1 MAMLEARPYR
11 PFKSSEEYLEA
22 MKEDLA
28 EWLSTLYPE
37 LSINAENFMDRLD
50 TGVALCKH
58 ANYVRQAAED
68 YLARRQ
74 ARNKSMTRSMTSGLA
89 GPILALGNIHYLP
102 AAKSGTFFARD
113 NVSNF
118 ITWCR
123 KSLKIIECLLFETDD
138 LIMRKNE
145 KHVILCL
152 LEVARR
158 GAKFGMLAPML
169 VQMERQIDREIAAD
183 IKANGAANSSESGTQ
198 TEAIACSSTLSSTAT
213 STTITTTT
221 VGSETDLY
229 DDSDDSEN
237 EDDADEHPMLM
248 YGPQP
253 QIITNDLKSLDEMVR
268 DLVEKCTCPSQFP
281 MVRVSEGKYRIGDT
295 KVLIFV
301 RILRSHVMVRV
312 GGGWDTLAHYLDKHD
327 PCRCRAQHR
336 SSVAARLIPRQ
347 SPNHNPSNG
356 IELHKAQ
363 VIFERSPPA
372 ARRVFNSSNCNGGG
386 GAAGGATATG
396 GSSVAQQNGNSLS
409 PNSGKYRSR
418 SPTPQR
424 KFLNGI
430 QSNGIVAATGA
441 AASEQQ
447 QQLLGSPG
455 LARRSMSPSPRR
467 LIDMRKKQSSLDSY
481 SNGPKSLPGGY
492 SCSLEEAGV
501 GVGAVTTTSA
511 PGGGVSAPEQSSSS
525 KFENISDNGSEISDE
540 GYRSLGVIQSS
551 AQKRESLHSQ
561 ASMDDAET
569 NARLD
574 QTSSDSQISP
584 SDEPPEKAAADILE
598 EEDDLNGQELD
609 VDVDVD
615 ADVDV
620 DYSVCDGPQSL
631 PAILSLPKCLPDKFE
646 ASGVFITDDEITV
659 DMAKSPPMSSAK
671 LEAQPSAALLS
682 KIPRSPLAQ
691 RRRSIDNSTCGG
703 AGGSLQD
710 LSSRSS
716 VGGGGGGVG
725 GGGAGVGNCPP
736 VGGFNRK
743 QPVYRS
749 MRTRATPTGT
759 GTATGTATP
768 TPPPRAS
775 RQASQLPMVRDVTN
789 TWSGRTAGADL
800 SSHKRR
806 PQCTPDTFVA
816 PTPFERIGKGRSSQ
830 ILYDSNGRRVRGGGC
845 TSSLTT
851 SPVKNHASSPLAQQL
866 LEAASSAKNDAQILE
881 KMKTLLS
888 RYAAVNQ
895 ANSGQGSGVGGAA
908 CKASSNGKKTPVY
921 EDFTTAWV
929 HSNGNLERSESC
941 SPPAKARSKRSSAAS
956 SCESNHSTTVAGAA
970 AGTRAGTAAAAGTGA
985 GAGASNVISPRRER
999 GMSKIPAPVR
1009 HHTELY

>member
-89 GPILALGNIHYLP
+89 GPILAMGNVHYLP

-183 IKANGAANSSESGTQ
+183 IKANGVGSSESGTQ
-198 TEAIACSSTLSSTAT
+198 TEAISSGNSTAT
-213 STTITTTT
+213 TTTITTTT
-221 VGSETDLY
+221 VETDLY
-229 DDSDDSEN
+229 DDSDDSET
-237 EDDADEHPMLM
+237 EDDGDENPVLM

-312 GGGWDTLAHYLDKHD
+312 GGGWDTLSHYLDKHD

-336 SSVAARLIPRQ
+336 SSVAARLVPRQ

-372 ARRVFNSSNCNGGG
+372 ARRVFNSPNCNGGPG
-386 GAAGGATATG
+386 TMVGAGSASGTG
-396 GSSVAQQNGNSLS
+396 SSSVAGTGLGVGVATPPPLQNGHSLS

-424 KFLNGI
+424 KFLN
-430 QSNGIVAATGA
+430 QQTNGGAGGSAYATG
-441 AASEQQ
+441 SSHTVITESTGG
-447 QQLLGSPG
+447 QLLGSPS

-481 SNGPKSLPGGY
+481 SSGPKSLPGY
-492 SCSLEEAGV
+492 SCSSMEEANSGSAV
-501 GVGAVTTTSA
+501 GSA
-511 PGGGVSAPEQSSSS
+511 AGGGSGSGGSGAAAAAAAAEQGGAN

-540 GYRSLGVIQSS
+540 GYRSLGVIQSG

-561 ASMDDAET
+561 ASIEDAES

-584 SDEPPEKAAADILE
+584 SDEPTSDEKTAVDILE
-598 EEDDLNGQELD
+598 EVDLNGHDREHEEHE
-609 VDVDVD
+609 
-615 ADVDV
+615 

-631 PAILSLPKCLPDKFE
+631 PAILSVAHKLNDKFE
-646 ASGVFITDDEITV
+646 QSGVFITDDEITV
-659 DMAKSPPMSSAK
+659 DMAKTEDQSVAP
-671 LEAQPSAALLS
+671 AAGLQAPNLS

-691 RRRSIDNSTCGG
+691 RRRRSIDNSTCGG

-710 LSSRSS
+710 LSSRSGLPAPAFS
-716 VGGGGGGVG
+716 
-725 GGGAGVGNCPP
+725 
-736 VGGFNRK
+736 RK

-749 MRTRATPTGT
+749 VRTRNSTG
-759 GTATGTATP
+759 ATP
-768 TPPPRAS
+768 TPVAPPRS
-775 RQASQLPMVRDVTN
+775 RQATQLPMVRDVTN
-789 TWSGRTAGADL
+789 TWSGRATGAP
-800 SSHKRR
+800 KRR
-806 PQCTPDTFVA
+806 PPCTADTFVA
-816 PTPFERIGKGRSSQ
+816 PPTNGTAAAAGSFERNGKARSSQ
-830 ILYDSNGRRVRGGGC
+830 ILYDSNGRRVRSGAPGC

-881 KMKTLLS
+881 KMKSLLS
-888 RYAAVNQ
+888 RYAAGNQ
-895 ANSGQGSGVGGAA
+895 AKAGGTAA
-908 CKASSNGKKTPVY
+908 ANKINSNGKKTPVY

-956 SCESNHSTTVAGAA
+956 SCESNNSNTG
-970 AGTRAGTAAAAGTGA
+970 GAGTGA
-985 GAGASNVISPRRER
+985 GSSSVVSPRRER

>member
-1 MAMLEARPYR
+1 MAIIEARPYR

-28 EWLSTLYPE
+28 EWMNTLYPG
-37 LSINAENFMDRLD
+37 LGINADNFMDRLD

-89 GPILALGNIHYLP
+89 GPILAMGNVHYLP

-183 IKANGAANSSESGTQ
+183 NKANGGNAGTQ
-198 TEAIACSSTLSSTAT
+198 TTTFVATECSTQTDAIG
-213 STTITTTT
+213 
-221 VGSETDLY
+221 VTDANEGDSNELY
-229 DDSDDSEN
+229 DTDSDN
-237 EDDADEHPMLM
+237 EDTSDEGPMLM

-336 SSVAARLIPRQ
+336 TSVAARLIPR
-347 SPNHNPSNG
+347 STNPTGNG

-363 VIFERSPPA
+363 VIFERSPPT
-372 ARRVFNSSNCNGGG
+372 ARRIISNFNSPASPNGTTTI
-386 GAAGGATATG
+386 AGNT
-396 GSSVAQQNGNSLS
+396 SSPNTTNNSLS
-409 PNSGKYRSR
+409 PSLASAAGPAKYRSR

-424 KFLNGI
+424 KFRNYINGFGLAIESTTERPQEIPPSTNLNSS
-430 QSNGIVAATGA
+430 SN
-441 AASEQQ
+441 SNRS
-447 QQLLGSPG
+447 QLLVTPSFP
-455 LARRSMSPSPRR
+455 RRSMSPSPRR
-467 LIDMRKKQSSLDSY
+467 LIDMRKKQ
-481 SNGPKSLPGGY
+481 N
-492 SCSLEEAGV
+492 SLESYNNTPTPLVSDFPAQLDEGAAGSTPSASV
-501 GVGAVTTTSA
+501 AVSASTTNGTTTSTT
-511 PGGGVSAPEQSSSS
+511 GGNGGEQTN

-540 GYRSLGVIQSS
+540 GYRSLGVIQSN

-561 ASMDDAET
+561 ASMEDAES

-584 SDEPPEKAAADILE
+584 TDDAATKVVEIVDAEFTTNDPSDGPLSLPTMLPLPKELE
-598 EEDDLNGQELD
+598 EEVEEELQ
-609 VDVDVD
+609 VEVEEGN
-615 ADVDV
+615 
-620 DYSVCDGPQSL
+620 CDNS
-631 PAILSLPKCLPDKFE
+631 SKFE
-646 ASGVFITDDEITV
+646 QSGVFITDDEITV
-659 DMAKSPPMSSAK
+659 DIAGSTGLRRTGLRRGVLYPRILNIRAVVEDVIDGGKP
-671 LEAQPSAALLS
+671 EAATAAAQSGS
-682 KIPRSPLAQ
+682 KIPRSPLPP
-691 RRRSIDNSTCGG
+691 RRRSSIDNSTCGG

-710 LSSRSS
+710 LTSRTGLPSSSL
-716 VGGGGGGVG
+716 
-725 GGGAGVGNCPP
+725 
-736 VGGFNRK
+736 NRK
-743 QPVYRS
+743 KPVYRS
-749 MRTRATPTGT
+749 VRKPPSAERSGRATP
-759 GTATGTATP
+759 TP
-768 TPPPRAS
+768 TPPPRTKAS
-775 RQASQLPMVRDVTN
+775 YLPTVRDVTN
-789 TWSGRTAGADL
+789 TWSGRSAVAATA
-800 SSHKRR
+800 SKKR
-806 PQCTPDTFVA
+806 PTINADTFA
-816 PTPFERIGKGRSSQ
+816 SPSPFERNVKTRSSQ
-830 ILYDSNGRRVRGGGC
+830 ILYDSNGRRVRGC

-851 SPVKNHASSPLAQQL
+851 SPVKNHASSPLIQQL
-866 LEAASSAKNDAQILE
+866 REAANSTKNEAEILE

-888 RYAAVNQ
+888 RYAASNQ
-895 ANSGQGSGVGGAA
+895 AKGAKSQNGSNSGS
-908 CKASSNGKKTPVY
+908 GKKTPVY

-929 HSNGNLERSESC
+929 HCNGNLERSNSC
-941 SPPAKARSKRSSAAS
+941 SPPAKTRSKRSSAAS
-956 SCESNHSTTVAGAA
+956 SCESNNSRDMTV
-970 AGTRAGTAAAAGTGA
+970 
-985 GAGASNVISPRRER
+985 VVSPRRER
-999 GMSKIPAPVR
+999 GASKIPAPVR

>member
-1 MAMLEARPYR
+1 M
-11 PFKSSEEYLEA
+11 
-22 MKEDLA
+22 
-28 EWLSTLYPE
+28 T
-37 LSINAENFMDRLD
+37 
-50 TGVALCKH
+50 H

-183 IKANGAANSSESGTQ
+183 NKANGVGIGCGTQTSNGLSDSGTQ
-198 TEAIACSSTLSSTAT
+198 TEAIAVG
-213 STTITTTT
+213 
-221 VGSETDLY
+221 VGSECVASEADLY
-229 DDSDDSEN
+229 DSDTEN
-237 EDDADEHPMLM
+237 EDDSDENPMLM

-312 GGGWDTLAHYLDKHD
+312 GGGWDTLSHYLDKHD
-327 PCRCRAQHR
+327 PCRCRSQHR
-336 SSVAARLIPRQ
+336 TSLTARLVTR
-347 SPNHNPSNG
+347 NPSSNGNG

-363 VIFERSPPA
+363 VIYERSPPA
-372 ARRVFNSSNCNGGG
+372 ARRVLTANNSSN
-386 GAAGGATATG
+386 ASSAVSPATAAAAA
-396 GSSVAQQNGNSLS
+396 SSATANASLS
-409 PNSGKYRSR
+409 PSQTVGKYRSR

-424 KFLNGI
+424 KFLN
-430 QSNGIVAATGA
+430 QTAAAATA
-441 AASEQQ
+441 AATASEPVVC
-447 QQLLGSPG
+447 SPY
-455 LARRSMSPSPRR
+455 LARRSMSPSQRR
-467 LIDMRKKQSSLDSY
+467 LIDIRKKHSSLESY
-481 SNGPKSLPGGY
+481 SSSSCSGPKSLPATISDSG
-492 SCSLEEAGV
+492 SQVNEEVAATAGAAA
-501 GVGAVTTTSA
+501 AVA
-511 PGGGVSAPEQSSSS
+511 AVSTQPEQSN

-540 GYRSLGVIQSS
+540 GYRSLGIVQSN
-551 AQKRESLHSQ
+551 AQKRESVHSQ
-561 ASMDDAET
+561 ASMEDAES

-584 SDEPPEKAAADILE
+584 TDEQADQEQEQATEQHVAEPQVQLNDLLEQSDEI
-598 EEDDLNGQELD
+598 
-609 VDVDVD
+609 
-615 ADVDV
+615 
-620 DYSVCDGPQSL
+620 YGPQSL
-631 PAILSLPKCLPDKFE
+631 PAVLALPKQLPKQLAQAQAYEGHARFE
-646 ASGVFITDDEITV
+646 QSGVFITDDEITV
-659 DMAKSPPMSSAK
+659 TAPSPCHADVPDGGKSTVAANATAAGA
-671 LEAQPSAALLS
+671 AQPGSR
-682 KIPRSPLAQ
+682 IPRSPLSQ
-691 RRRSIDNSTCGG
+691 RRRRSSIDNSTCSGK

-710 LSSRSS
+710 LSSTRATALPSFS
-716 VGGGGGGVG
+716 
-725 GGGAGVGNCPP
+725 
-736 VGGFNRK
+736 RK

-749 MRTRATPTGT
+749 VRRPPVEPKV
-759 GTATGTATP
+759 TP
-768 TPPPRAS
+768 TPPPRAK
-775 RQASQLPMVRDVTN
+775 ASQLPLVRDVTN
-789 TWSGRTAGADL
+789 TWSGRSAAAPVTSKKRPTIGAD
-800 SSHKRR
+800 
-806 PQCTPDTFVA
+806 TFA
-816 PTPFERIGKGRSSQ
+816 PPAGNTSPAPAGGGAPWGLERGGKGRSSQ
-830 ILYDSNGRRVRGGGC
+830 ILYDSNGRRVRGC
-845 TSSLTT
+845 SSSLTT

-888 RYAAVNQ
+888 RYAAGNQ
-895 ANSGQGSGVGGAA
+895 QQSPAR
-908 CKASSNGKKTPVY
+908 ASNCNSNGKKSPVY
-921 EDFTTAWV
+921 EDFTSAWV

-941 SPPAKARSKRSSAAS
+941 SPPAKARSKLSSAAS
-956 SCESNHSTTVAGAA
+956 SCGSNHSRDMANPSPNAA
-970 AGTRAGTAAAAGTGA
+970 TA
-985 GAGASNVISPRRER
+985 ISPRRER

>member
-58 ANYVRQAAED
+58 ANYVRQAAEG

-89 GPILALGNIHYLP
+89 GPILALGNVHYLP
-102 AAKSGTFFARD
+102 AAKSGTFFSRD

-183 IKANGAANSSESGTQ
+183 NKANGVGCGTQTSNGCAESGTQ
-198 TEAIACSSTLSSTAT
+198 TEAPPA
-213 STTITTTT
+213 
-221 VGSETDLY
+221 GSECVAVETDLY
-229 DDSDDSEN
+229 DSDTEN
-237 EDDADEHPMLM
+237 EDENDKDPMLM

-253 QIITNDLKSLDEMVR
+253 QIVTNDLKSLDEMVR

-312 GGGWDTLAHYLDKHD
+312 GGGWDTLSHYLDKHD

-336 SSVAARLIPRQ
+336 VSITARLMPRNGNSSSNSQ
-347 SPNHNPSNG
+347 SGNGG
-356 IELHKAQ
+356 IELHNAQ
-363 VIFERSPPA
+363 VIYERSPHAP
-372 ARRVFNSSNCNGGG
+372 RRVMPTVGM
-386 GAAGGATATG
+386 AAGTGSGTATG
-396 GSSVAQQNGNSLS
+396 SASPTAGTVGTLGVGTVNASLS
-409 PNSGKYRSR
+409 PSAIAGIAGKHRSR

-424 KFLNGI
+424 KFLNQTNNGNS
-430 QSNGIVAATGA
+430 SNM
-441 AASEQQ
+441 EP
-447 QQLLGSPG
+447 LPGSPH
-455 LARRSMSPSPRR
+455 LTRRSMSPTQRR
-467 LIDMRKKQSSLDSY
+467 LISDMRKKQNSMES
-481 SNGPKSLPGGY
+481 KSLPNA
-492 SCSLEEAGV
+492 EETAGA
-501 GVGAVTTTSA
+501 GAGTGTGA
-511 PGGGVSAPEQSSSS
+511 QPEQSS

-540 GYRSLGVIQSS
+540 GYRSLGVIQST

-561 ASMDDAET
+561 ASIEDAES

-584 SDEPPEKAAADILE
+584 TDEPEPEQEQEQEKSNHSLKKHE
-598 EEDDLNGQELD
+598 KEQEHEQEQEDEIY
-609 VDVDVD
+609 
-615 ADVDV
+615 A
-620 DYSVCDGPQSL
+620 VCEIDGPQSL
-631 PAILSLPKCLPDKFE
+631 PAVLALPKQSKLLQQASYVDHNKFE
-646 ASGVFITDDEITV
+646 QSGVFITDDEITV
-659 DMAKSPPMSSAK
+659 TTESV
-671 LEAQPSAALLS
+671 QPAGNKMPGQVQTVTPAGS

-691 RRRSIDNSTCGG
+691 RRRRSSIDNSTCSG

-710 LSSRSS
+710 LSTRSGS
-716 VGGGGGGVG
+716 L
-725 GGGAGVGNCPP
+725 PL
-736 VGGFNRK
+736 NRK

-749 MRTRATPTGT
+749 GRRPTAPTVPG
-759 GTATGTATP
+759 ATGAGV
-768 TPPPRAS
+768 S
-775 RQASQLPMVRDVTN
+775 RGKASQLPLVRDVTN
-789 TWSGRTAGADL
+789 TWSGRSAATAVPTK
-800 SSHKRR
+800 KR
-806 PQCTPDTFVA
+806 PTINTDTFA
-816 PTPFERIGKGRSSQ
+816 PPATTSTSPSAFDRSVKTRSSQ
-830 ILYDSNGRRVRGGGC
+830 ILYDSNGRRVRGC

-888 RYAAVNQ
+888 RYAAGNQ
-895 ANSGQGSGVGGAA
+895 QQRPVSAGAGTA
-908 CKASSNGKKTPVY
+908 AGPGNGKKTPVVY

-929 HSNGNLERSESC
+929 HTNGNPERSESC

-956 SCESNHSTTVAGAA
+956 SCGSNHSA
-970 AGTRAGTAAAAGTGA
+970 A

>member
-89 GPILALGNIHYLP
+89 GPILALGNVHYLP

-183 IKANGAANSSESGTQ
+183 NKANGVGCGTQTNNGCSESGTQ
-198 TEAIACSSTLSSTAT
+198 TETPPIGSECAAI
-213 STTITTTT
+213 
-221 VGSETDLY
+221 ETDLY
-229 DDSDDSEN
+229 DSDTEN
-237 EDDADEHPMLM
+237 EDEHDKDPMLM

-312 GGGWDTLAHYLDKHD
+312 GGGWDTLSHYLDKHD

-336 SSVAARLIPRQ
+336 SSIQARLMTRNTGN
-347 SPNHNPSNG
+347 SGNG
-356 IELHKAQ
+356 IELHKAH
-363 VIFERSPPA
+363 VIYERSPPA
-372 ARRVFNSSNCNGGG
+372 ARRVLS
-386 GAAGGATATG
+386 AAGAGSG
-396 GSSVAQQNGNSLS
+396 SGSSSGAVSPAAGTVVSSTHNASLS
-409 PNSGKYRSR
+409 PSAAAAAAAVKHRSR

-424 KFLNGI
+424 KFLNQI
-430 QSNGIVAATGA
+430 NGSA
-441 AASEQQ
+441 EP
-447 QQLLGSPG
+447 LPGSPRP
-455 LARRSMSPSPRR
+455 ARRSMSPSQRR
-467 LIDMRKKQSSLDSY
+467 LNDVRKQQSSLDSY
-481 SNGPKSLPGGY
+481 KTLPVLASAESN
-492 SCSLEEAGV
+492 LEEMNGSSGSGV
-501 GVGAVTTTSA
+501 ATSA
-511 PGGGVSAPEQSSSS
+511 AASTGTVAGQPEQSS

-540 GYRSLGVIQSS
+540 GYRSLGVIQSN

-561 ASMDDAET
+561 ASMEDAET

-584 SDEPPEKAAADILE
+584 TDEPEAEPETEAEIKCNAVAE
-598 EEDDLNGQELD
+598 EEPEYTLCEL
-609 VDVDVD
+609 
-615 ADVDV
+615 
-620 DYSVCDGPQSL
+620 DGPQSL
-631 PAILSLPKCLPDKFE
+631 PAVLALPKQPKAVYEGHGHKFE
-646 ASGVFITDDEITV
+646 QSGVYITDDEITV
-659 DMAKSPPMSSAK
+659 TSSPLPEPDNKTACQ
-671 LEAQPSAALLS
+671 LVAPSPILGS

-691 RRRSIDNSTCGG
+691 RRRRRSIDNSTCGSN

-710 LSSRSS
+710 LSTRST
-716 VGGGGGGVG
+716 
-725 GGGAGVGNCPP
+725 AL
-736 VGGFNRK
+736 GFNRK

-749 MRTRATPTGT
+749 VRR
-759 GTATGTATP
+759 
-768 TPPPRAS
+768 PPQAQTQAARPK
-775 RQASQLPMVRDVTN
+775 ASQLPLVRDVTN
-789 TWSGRTAGADL
+789 TWSGRSAATPNGANGKKRPTISAETFAPPAPAAGTGPSVSA
-800 SSHKRR
+800 SASASTS
-806 PQCTPDTFVA
+806 PSPS
-816 PTPFERIGKGRSSQ
+816 PFERGIKTRSSQ
-830 ILYDSNGRRVRGGGC
+830 ILYDSNGRRVRGGC
-845 TSSLTT
+845 SSSLTT

-888 RYAAVNQ
+888 RYAAGNQ
-895 ANSGQGSGVGGAA
+895 QQQQRP
-908 CKASSNGKKTPVY
+908 GKKTPVY

-956 SCESNHSTTVAGAA
+956 SCGSNNSRDMTAAGAA
-970 AGTRAGTAAAAGTGA
+970 AGGA
-985 GAGASNVISPRRER
+985 VVSPRRER

>member
-37 LSINAENFMDRLD
+37 LSINADNFMDRLD

-89 GPILALGNIHYLP
+89 GPILALGNVHYLP

-183 IKANGAANSSESGTQ
+183 IKANSSSESGTQ
-198 TEAIACSSTLSSTAT
+198 TEAIGAGISASTT
-213 STTITTTT
+213 TTITTNT
-221 VGSETDLY
+221 VEADLY

-237 EDDADEHPMLM
+237 EDDDDENPMLM

-312 GGGWDTLAHYLDKHD
+312 GGGWDTLSHYLDKHD

-372 ARRVFNSSNCNGGG
+372 ARRVFQANANCNGSALGSG
-386 GAAGGATATG
+386 SGSGSGTAAPPPPPP
-396 GSSVAQQNGNSLS
+396 QNGHNGLS
-409 PNSGKYRSR
+409 PNAGKYRSR

-424 KFLNGI
+424 KFLN
-430 QSNGIVAATGA
+430 QQQHQQLANGTAGCASAGTGA
-441 AASEQQ
+441 ETTNG
-447 QQLLGSPG
+447 QLLGSPS

-467 LIDMRKKQSSLDSY
+467 LIDMRKKQSSLESY
-481 SNGPKSLPGGY
+481 SSGPKSLPGY
-492 SCSLEEAGV
+492 SCSLEEAGTAA
-501 GVGAVTTTSA
+501 GAGGT
-511 PGGGVSAPEQSSSS
+511 GGGAAGAGSSAGAGAGEQGNAS

-540 GYRSLGVIQSS
+540 GYRSLGVIQSN

-561 ASMDDAET
+561 ASIEDAES

-574 QTSSDSQISP
+574 PTSSDSQISP
-584 SDEPPEKAAADILE
+584 SEEPAEKPSADILE
-598 EEDDLNGQELD
+598 EEDLNDQD
-609 VDVDVD
+609 QDQDQD
-615 ADVDV
+615 Q

-631 PAILSLPKCLPDKFE
+631 PAILCVPHKLDDKFE
-646 ASGVFITDDEITV
+646 QSGVFITDDDITV
-659 DMAKSPPMSSAK
+659 
-671 LEAQPSAALLS
+671 EAETAPTSTAPAAASGAPAAAVPALS

-710 LSSRSS
+710 LSSRSGLPAPAFS
-716 VGGGGGGVG
+716 
-725 GGGAGVGNCPP
+725 
-736 VGGFNRK
+736 RK
-743 QPVYRS
+743 QPAYRS
-749 MRTRATPTGT
+749 VRARGS
-759 GTATGTATP
+759 TATP
-768 TPPPRAS
+768 VAPPRS
-775 RQASQLPMVRDVTN
+775 RQATQLPMVRDVTN
-789 TWSGRTAGADL
+789 TWSGRAAPGAT
-800 SSHKRR
+800 SGKRR
-806 PQCTPDTFVA
+806 PQCTPDSFV
-816 PTPFERIGKGRSSQ
+816 PPSSTGSPFERNAKARSSQ
-830 ILYDSNGRRVRGGGC
+830 ILYDSNGRRVRSGGPGC

-851 SPVKNHASSPLAQQL
+851 SPVKNHTSSPLAQQL

-888 RYAAVNQ
+888 RYAAGNQ
-895 ANSGQGSGVGGAA
+895 ANAGGNGA
-908 CKASSNGKKTPVY
+908 KNGNGKKTPVY
-921 EDFTTAWV
+921 EDFTSAWV

-956 SCESNHSTTVAGAA
+956 SCDSNG
-970 AGTRAGTAAAAGTGA
+970 GGGGGGGA
-985 GAGASNVISPRRER
+985 GAGAASVVSPRRER

>member
-89 GPILALGNIHYLP
+89 GPILAMGNVHYLP

-183 IKANGAANSSESGTQ
+183 IKANGQGVGSSESGTQ
-198 TEAIACSSTLSSTAT
+198 TEAISAGNSTACT
-213 STTITTTT
+213 TTTITTTT
-221 VGSETDLY
+221 VETDLY
-229 DDSDDSEN
+229 DDSDDSET
-237 EDDADEHPMLM
+237 EDDGDENPVLM

-312 GGGWDTLAHYLDKHD
+312 GGGWDTLSHYLDKHD

-336 SSVAARLIPRQ
+336 SSVAARLVPRQ

-372 ARRVFNSSNCNGGG
+372 ARRVFNSPNCNGGSG
-386 GAAGGATATG
+386 TVAGTVSSSTAGTG
-396 GSSVAQQNGNSLS
+396 VGVGVAPPPSLQNGHSLS

-424 KFLNGI
+424 KFLN
-430 QSNGIVAATGA
+430 QQTNGGGSASATAVNSQTVITESSSAG
-441 AASEQQ
+441 
-447 QQLLGSPG
+447 QLLGSPS

-481 SNGPKSLPGGY
+481 SSGPKSLPGY
-492 SCSLEEAGV
+492 SCSSMEEAANG
-501 GVGAVTTTSA
+501 GSAGTGSIGSGAAAGSTA
-511 PGGGVSAPEQSSSS
+511 EQGGAN

-540 GYRSLGVIQSS
+540 GYRSLGVIQSG

-561 ASMDDAET
+561 ASIEDAES

-584 SDEPPEKAAADILE
+584 SDEPAADEKTAVDNLE
-598 EEDDLNGQELD
+598 EEDLNGHDRGAEEEEEEEEHD
-609 VDVDVD
+609 HE
-615 ADVDV
+615 

-631 PAILSLPKCLPDKFE
+631 PAILSVANKLSDKFE
-646 ASGVFITDDEITV
+646 RSGVFITDDEITV
-659 DMAKSPPMSSAK
+659 NMAKTEDPAAAVVAPA
-671 LEAQPSAALLS
+671 LGAQTPNLS

-691 RRRSIDNSTCGG
+691 RRRRSIDNSTCGG

-710 LSSRSS
+710 LSSRSGLPAPAFS
-716 VGGGGGGVG
+716 
-725 GGGAGVGNCPP
+725 
-736 VGGFNRK
+736 RK

-749 MRTRATPTGT
+749 VRTRNSTGATNVAVP
-759 GTATGTATP
+759 P
-768 TPPPRAS
+768 PPPRS
-775 RQASQLPMVRDVTN
+775 RQATQLPMVRDVTN
-789 TWSGRTAGADL
+789 TWSGRSTGAP
-800 SSHKRR
+800 KRR
-806 PQCTPDTFVA
+806 PPCTADTFVA
-816 PTPFERIGKGRSSQ
+816 PPSNGTGTGAAANGSFERNGKGRSSQ
-830 ILYDSNGRRVRGGGC
+830 ILYDSNGRRVRSGAPGC

-881 KMKTLLS
+881 KMKSLLS
-888 RYAAVNQ
+888 RYAAGNQ
-895 ANSGQGSGVGGAA
+895 AKAGGGGGSGKINNGSS
-908 CKASSNGKKTPVY
+908 SSNGKKTPVY

-956 SCESNHSTTVAGAA
+956 SCESNNSNAG
-970 AGTRAGTAAAAGTGA
+970 GGTAGA
-985 GAGASNVISPRRER
+985 GAGGSSSVVSPRRER

>member
-1 MAMLEARPYR
+1 MAVLEARPYR

-28 EWLSTLYPE
+28 EWLSTMYPE
-37 LSINAENFMDRLD
+37 LSINADNFMDRLD

-89 GPILALGNIHYLP
+89 GPILALGNVHFLP
-102 AAKSGTFFARD
+102 TAKSGTFFSRD

-183 IKANGAANSSESGTQ
+183 NKANGVGIGVGSGNGSGVGCGTQTSNGCAESGTQ
-198 TEAIACSSTLSSTAT
+198 TEAPPVA
-213 STTITTTT
+213 
-221 VGSETDLY
+221 VETDLY
-229 DDSDDSEN
+229 DSDTEN
-237 EDDADEHPMLM
+237 EDENDKDPMLM

-253 QIITNDLKSLDEMVR
+253 QIVTNDLKSLDEMVR

-312 GGGWDTLAHYLDKHD
+312 GGGWDTLSHYLDKHD

-336 SSVAARLIPRQ
+336 SSITARLLPRTSSSNNSQ
-347 SPNHNPSNG
+347 SPNGGGGGGG
-356 IELHKAQ
+356 IELHNAQ
-363 VIFERSPPA
+363 VIYERSPHA
-372 ARRVFNSSNCNGGG
+372 ARRVISTVGSGATTSPGT
-386 GAAGGATATG
+386 GAATGSASPTASAG
-396 GSSVAQQNGNSLS
+396 VGIGVVPNLS
-409 PNSGKYRSR
+409 PSGGFTTKHRSR

-424 KFLNGI
+424 KFLN
-430 QSNGIVAATGA
+430 QTSNSNSNGNGNGNGTM
-441 AASEQQ
+441 ETLQ
-447 QQLLGSPG
+447 GSPS
-455 LARRSMSPSPRR
+455 LARRSMSPSQRR
-467 LIDMRKKQSSLDSY
+467 LMSDLRKQKHNSQDSY
-481 SNGPKSLPGGY
+481 NAPK
-492 SCSLEEAGV
+492 EEA
-501 GVGAVTTTSA
+501 A
-511 PGGGVSAPEQSSSS
+511 PVAAAATVVVSGTQPEQNS

-540 GYRSLGVIQSS
+540 GYRSLGVIQST

-561 ASMDDAET
+561 ASIEDAESQ
-569 NARLD
+569 ARLD

-584 SDEPPEKAAADILE
+584 TDDAEPEQSKQQQQQQQQQLEEQPEEEQEQEVDEDEP
-598 EEDDLNGQELD
+598 
-609 VDVDVD
+609 
-615 ADVDV
+615 
-620 DYSVCDGPQSL
+620 DYIDGPQSL
-631 PAILSLPKCLPDKFE
+631 PAVLALPKPKLQSKLKPRYAHVDNKF
-646 ASGVFITDDEITV
+646 AQSGVYITDDVITV
-659 DMAKSPPMSSAK
+659 TTEQPEEEQEQADGNAK
-671 LEAQPSAALLS
+671 AAAPAATS

-691 RRRSIDNSTCGG
+691 RRRRSSIDNSTCSG

-710 LSSRSS
+710 LSTRS
-716 VGGGGGGVG
+716 
-725 GGGAGVGNCPP
+725 GAASSN
-736 VGGFNRK
+736 FSRK

-749 MRTRATPTGT
+749 VRRPATAS
-759 GTATGTATP
+759 TAASSAAAA
-768 TPPPRAS
+768 PRGK
-775 RQASQLPMVRDVTN
+775 ASQLPLVRDVTN
-789 TWSGRTAGADL
+789 TWSGRSAASALPSKKRPTI
-800 SSHKRR
+800 SS
-806 PQCTPDTFVA
+806 DTFA
-816 PTPFERIGKGRSSQ
+816 PPSGTATATAPSPFDRNTKTRSSQ
-830 ILYDSNGRRVRGGGC
+830 ILYDSNGRRVRGC
-845 TSSLTT
+845 SSSLTT

-888 RYAAVNQ
+888 RYAAGNKDAKEQ
-895 ANSGQGSGVGGAA
+895 QQPQTQTQP
-908 CKASSNGKKTPVY
+908 KPSSNGKKTPVY
-921 EDFTTAWV
+921 EDFTSAWV
-929 HSNGNLERSESC
+929 HSNGNPERSESC
-941 SPPAKARSKRSSAAS
+941 SPPAKARSKRSSSAAS
-956 SCESNHSTTVAGAA
+956 SCGSNHSTGAA
-970 AGTRAGTAAAAGTGA
+970 AAAAAA
-985 GAGASNVISPRRER
+985 VISPRRER

>member
-89 GPILALGNIHYLP
+89 GPILALGNVHYLP

-183 IKANGAANSSESGTQ
+183 IKANGIGSSESGTQ
-198 TEAIACSSTLSSTAT
+198 TEALNAGSSSTTT
-213 STTITTTT
+213 TTITTTT
-221 VGSETDLY
+221 TVETDLY
-229 DDSDDSEN
+229 DDSDDSET
-237 EDDADEHPMLM
+237 EDEVDENPVLM

-312 GGGWDTLAHYLDKHD
+312 GGGWDTLSHYLDKHD

-336 SSVAARLIPRQ
+336 SSVAARLVPRQ
-347 SPNHNPSNG
+347 SPNHNPNNG

-372 ARRVFNSSNCNGGG
+372 ARRVFNSPNCNGGSETVAG
-386 GAAGGATATG
+386 MGSGSAGGVGLSA
-396 GSSVAQQNGNSLS
+396 GSGVVSGAPPPPTQNGHNLS

-424 KFLNGI
+424 KFLNQQTNAGA
-430 QSNGIVAATGA
+430 SSSATGCNQA
-441 AASEQQ
+441 IPTESSSGG
-447 QQLLGSPG
+447 QLLGSPS

-481 SNGPKSLPGGY
+481 SSGPKSLPGY
-492 SCSLEEAGV
+492 SSSIEEAN
-501 GVGAVTTTSA
+501 
-511 PGGGVSAPEQSSSS
+511 GGGPAGGSAAAGGTGGSAGTAAAEQGGAN

-561 ASMDDAET
+561 ASIEDAES

-584 SDEPPEKAAADILE
+584 SEEPAEKTAVDILE
-598 EEDDLNGQELD
+598 EEDLNGREDREEEQE
-609 VDVDVD
+609 
-615 ADVDV
+615 

-631 PAILSLPKCLPDKFE
+631 PAILSVAHKLNNKFE
-646 ASGVFITDDEITV
+646 QSGVFITDDEITV
-659 DMAKSPPMSSAK
+659 DMAKTGDQSVA
-671 LEAQPSAALLS
+671 PSAAGIPTASLS

-691 RRRSIDNSTCGG
+691 RRRRSIDNSTCGG

-710 LSSRSS
+710 LSSRSGLPAPAFS
-716 VGGGGGGVG
+716 
-725 GGGAGVGNCPP
+725 
-736 VGGFNRK
+736 RK

-749 MRTRATPTGT
+749 VRARNSAG
-759 GTATGTATP
+759 GGA
-768 TPPPRAS
+768 PPPPVAPPRS
-775 RQASQLPMVRDVTN
+775 RQATQLPMVRDVTN
-789 TWSGRTAGADL
+789 TWSGRASGAP
-800 SSHKRR
+800 KRR
-806 PQCTPDTFVA
+806 PPCTADTFVA
-816 PTPFERIGKGRSSQ
+816 PNNGSGPVPFERNSKARSSQ
-830 ILYDSNGRRVRGGGC
+830 ILYDSNGRRVRSGAPGC

-881 KMKTLLS
+881 KMKSLLS
-888 RYAAVNQ
+888 RYAAGNQ
-895 ANSGQGSGVGGAA
+895 AKGAAGSGPAQN
-908 CKASSNGKKTPVY
+908 KMINSNGKKTPVY

-956 SCESNHSTTVAGAA
+956 SCESNNSN
-970 AGTRAGTAAAAGTGA
+970 AGTGGAAAAAGA
-985 GAGASNVISPRRER
+985 GSASVVSPRRER

>member
-1 MAMLEARPYR
+1 MLEARPYR

-37 LSINAENFMDRLD
+37 LCINAENFMDRLD

-58 ANYVRQAAED
+58 ANYVRQAAEG

-89 GPILALGNIHYLP
+89 GPILALGNVHFLP
-102 AAKSGTFFARD
+102 TAKSGTFFSRD

-183 IKANGAANSSESGTQ
+183 NKANGVGCGTQTSNGCAESGTQ
-198 TEAIACSSTLSSTAT
+198 TEAPPA
-213 STTITTTT
+213 
-221 VGSETDLY
+221 GSQCVAVETDLY
-229 DDSDDSEN
+229 DSDSEN
-237 EDDADEHPMLM
+237 EDDDDKDPMLM

-253 QIITNDLKSLDEMVR
+253 QIVTNDLKSLDEMVR

-312 GGGWDTLAHYLDKHD
+312 GGGWDTLSHYLDKHD

-336 SSVAARLIPRQ
+336 SSITARLMPRNSNNSINSQ
-347 SPNHNPSNG
+347 SGNGG
-356 IELHKAQ
+356 IELHNAQ
-363 VIFERSPPA
+363 VIYERSPHA
-372 ARRVFNSSNCNGGG
+372 ARRIMSTVGT
-386 GAAGGATATG
+386 GAAAGTG
-396 GSSVAQQNGNSLS
+396 TGTGIGSASPTVGTVGMGTVNANLS
-409 PNSGKYRSR
+409 PNAITGKHRSR

-424 KFLNGI
+424 KFLNQTNNALAGNS
-430 QSNGIVAATGA
+430 SNM
-441 AASEQQ
+441 EP
-447 QQLLGSPG
+447 LPGSPH
-455 LARRSMSPSPRR
+455 LARRSMSPTQRR
-467 LIDMRKKQSSLDSY
+467 LISDMRKKQ
-481 SNGPKSLPGGY
+481 N
-492 SCSLEEAGV
+492 SLESKILPNAEETIVIGTGNGV
-501 GVGAVTTTSA
+501 GTGTATTTTTTTGTGSGTGA
-511 PGGGVSAPEQSSSS
+511 GTQPEQSS

-540 GYRSLGVIQSS
+540 GYRSLGVIQST

-561 ASMDDAET
+561 ASIEDAES

-584 SDEPPEKAAADILE
+584 TDEPEPEQEHEQEQEQEKSNHSLKNHE
-598 EEDDLNGQELD
+598 KEQEQEQEQDDE
-609 VDVDVD
+609 
-615 ADVDV
+615 
-620 DYSVCDGPQSL
+620 DYSVCEIDGPQSL
-631 PAILSLPKCLPDKFE
+631 PAVLALPKQSKLLHQVAYVDHSKFE
-646 ASGVFITDDEITV
+646 QSGVFITDDEITV
-659 DMAKSPPMSSAK
+659 TTENVQPAGNKMTGQGQTVTSAG
-671 LEAQPSAALLS
+671 PS

-691 RRRSIDNSTCGG
+691 RRRRSSIDNSTCSG

-710 LSSRSS
+710 LSTRSES
-716 VGGGGGGVG
+716 M
-725 GGGAGVGNCPP
+725 A
-736 VGGFNRK
+736 FSRK

-749 MRTRATPTGT
+749 VRRPAPPPAPTGAP
-759 GTATGTATP
+759 GPAVARGK
-768 TPPPRAS
+768 
-775 RQASQLPMVRDVTN
+775 ASQLPLVRDVTN
-789 TWSGRTAGADL
+789 TWSGRSTATAVPSKKRPTINTETFTTP
-800 SSHKRR
+800 SSTS
-806 PQCTPDTFVA
+806 PS
-816 PTPFERIGKGRSSQ
+816 PFDRSVRTRSSQ
-830 ILYDSNGRRVRGGGC
+830 ILYDSNGRRVRGC

-888 RYAAVNQ
+888 RYAAGNQ
-895 ANSGQGSGVGGAA
+895 QQRPGVA
-908 CKASSNGKKTPVY
+908 NGKKTPVY

-929 HSNGNLERSESC
+929 HTNGNPERSESC
-941 SPPAKARSKRSSAAS
+941 SPPAKTRSKRSSAAS
-956 SCESNHSTTVAGAA
+956 SCESNHSAAGGATGAA
-970 AGTRAGTAAAAGTGA
+970 
-985 GAGASNVISPRRER
+985 VISPRRER

>member
-28 EWLSTLYPE
+28 EWLSTLYPD
-37 LSINAENFMDRLD
+37 LRINAENFMDRLD

-89 GPILALGNIHYLP
+89 GPILALGNVHFLP
-102 AAKSGTFFARD
+102 TAKSGTFFSRD

-183 IKANGAANSSESGTQ
+183 NKANGVGIGVGSGNGNGNGIGCGTQTSNGCAESGTQ
-198 TEAIACSSTLSSTAT
+198 TEATP
-213 STTITTTT
+213 
-221 VGSETDLY
+221 VGAECVASETDLY
-229 DDSDDSEN
+229 DSDTEN
-237 EDDADEHPMLM
+237 EDENDKDPMLM

-253 QIITNDLKSLDEMVR
+253 QIVTNDLKSLDEMVR

-312 GGGWDTLAHYLDKHD
+312 GGGWDTLSHYLDKHD

-336 SSVAARLIPRQ
+336 SSITARLLPRNSNSQ
-347 SPNHNPSNG
+347 SPNGSGGGGGG
-356 IELHKAQ
+356 IELHNAQ
-363 VIFERSPPA
+363 VIYERSPHA
-372 ARRVFNSSNCNGGG
+372 ARRIISTTSPGN
-386 GAAGGATATG
+386 ATG
-396 GSSVAQQNGNSLS
+396 AGAGTGAGSASPTANTGVGVVSNLS
-409 PNSGKYRSR
+409 PSAGFTNKHRSR

-424 KFLNGI
+424 KFLN
-430 QSNGIVAATGA
+430 QTSNGNTNGIGNGIGGGGATTTA
-441 AASEQQ
+441 TTMETLQ
-447 QQLLGSPG
+447 GSPS
-455 LARRSMSPSPRR
+455 LARRSMSPSQRR
-467 LIDMRKKQSSLDSY
+467 LMSDMRKQQKQNSQDV
-481 SNGPKSLPGGY
+481 PK
-492 SCSLEEAGV
+492 EETAAGV
-501 GVGAVTTTSA
+501 AGTTTGSA
-511 PGGGVSAPEQSSSS
+511 GAQPEQNS

-540 GYRSLGVIQSS
+540 GYRSLGVIQSN

-561 ASMDDAET
+561 ASIEDAESQ
-569 NARLD
+569 ARLD

-584 SDEPPEKAAADILE
+584 TDDAEPEQSKQLQQHQQQLEEQPEEGEEE
-598 EEDDLNGQELD
+598 EEDDEP
-609 VDVDVD
+609 
-615 ADVDV
+615 
-620 DYSVCDGPQSL
+620 DYIDGPQSL
-631 PAILSLPKCLPDKFE
+631 PAVLALPKPKLKSKFKP
-646 ASGVFITDDEITV
+646 AYTVDNKFAQSGVYITDDVITV
-659 DMAKSPPMSSAK
+659 TTEQEQDQEQEPEQEPEREHIKVATTQAS
-671 LEAQPSAALLS
+671 S

-691 RRRSIDNSTCGG
+691 RRRRSSIDNSTCSG

-710 LSSRSS
+710 LSTRS
-716 VGGGGGGVG
+716 GVATASG
-725 GGGAGVGNCPP
+725 SSSSSNN
-736 VGGFNRK
+736 FSRK

-749 MRTRATPTGT
+749 VRRPPT
-759 GTATGTATP
+759 TATATTTAA
-768 TPPPRAS
+768 RGNK
-775 RQASQLPMVRDVTN
+775 ASQLPLVRDVTN
-789 TWSGRTAGADL
+789 TWSGRSAASALPSKKRPTI
-800 SSHKRR
+800 SS
-806 PQCTPDTFVA
+806 DTFTP
-816 PTPFERIGKGRSSQ
+816 PTTTTSPFERNAKTRSSQ
-830 ILYDSNGRRVRGGGC
+830 ILYDSNGRRVRGC
-845 TSSLTT
+845 SSSLTT

-888 RYAAVNQ
+888 RYAAGNQ
-895 ANSGQGSGVGGAA
+895 QQHHSKDAKEQQQQQQQQQQPRP
-908 CKASSNGKKTPVY
+908 SSNGKKTPVY
-921 EDFTTAWV
+921 EDFTSAWV
-929 HSNGNLERSESC
+929 HSNGNPERSESC
-941 SPPAKARSKRSSAAS
+941 SPPAKARSKRSSSAAS
-956 SCESNHSTTVAGAA
+956 SCGSNHSAGAA
-970 AGTRAGTAAAAGTGA
+970 AAAA
-985 GAGASNVISPRRER
+985 VISPRRER